1 LIEFCKPTYFVGYG
15 SLMYP
20 SGINDRGMKKR
31 YDWPDLIP
39 IKVKGFK
46 RSFCSVFQNI
56 LAYYGVYRD
65 ETSEINAIAFEI
77 ETRYDYEM
85 LLSSENANKGH
96 SQPMY
101 DVIDISDV
109 VSGFDFPTNARIVIL
124 ETIKV
129 ENKQGSLPYYYVSGV
144 WEGIQHWG
152 EEFCQ
157 TFLET
162 GGLSPDGLD
171 FDKNVRHPWRDHG
184 IIKCAERKENHER
197 LER

>member
-1 LIEFCKPTYFVGYG
+1 MIQFRRPTYFIGYG

-20 SGINDRGMKKR
+20 SGINGRGMRKN

-46 RSFCSVFQNI
+46 RSFCSVFQDI

-77 ETRYDYEM
+77 KTQHDYEM
-85 LLSSENANKGH
+85 LLRHEGSHPSYKH
-96 SQPMY
+96 PMY
-101 DVIDISDV
+101 NVVDVSDV
-109 VSGFDFPTNARIVIL
+109 VSGFDFPPDARIVIL
-124 ETIKV
+124 ETAKI
-129 ENKQGSLPYYYVSGV
+129 ETEQGSLPYYYVSGV

-171 FDKNVRHPWRDHG
+171 FDKNVRHPWRDDG
-184 IIKCAERKENHER
+184 VVKCAERG
-197 LER
+197 